1 MVKIMIPNYLIGNE
15 DKVDQFEAGNAIINV
30 QSGESVTNTLLNL
43 RNDLPGAISKIM
55 ENDKIKKNTIIA
67 YNENL
72 LNQKSF
78 DKLTTKD
85 NDEIEV
91 LTQFAGG

>member
-1 MVKIMIPNYLIGNE
+1 MVKIMIPNYLIENE
-15 DKVDQFEAGNAIINV
+15 DKVDLFEAGNAIINV
-30 QSGESVTNTLLNL
+30 QSGKTVANTLLSL
-43 RNDLPGAISKIM
+43 KKDLPGALSKIV

-72 LNQKSF
+72 LDQKSL
-78 DKLTTKD
+78 DKITTQE